1 VLVHEGK
8 LSGIIDLDWI
18 TFGDQVYFL
27 GLTTM
32 ALLSMQ
38 ANLDYA
44 EYLKEE
50 MNLNPSQ
57 EKAVKFYILVFCII
71 FMSEKGASF
80 NQSEEA
86 PVTEQEKNLLVKI
99 FEKYYEEL
107 KAVADDKTL

>member
-1 VLVHEGK
+1 
-8 LSGIIDLDWI
+8 
-18 TFGDQVYFL
+18 
-27 GLTTM
+27 M
-32 ALLSMQ
+32 
-38 ANLDYA
+38 DYA

-80 NQSEEA
+80 NQSEAA